1 MTGYLTKNLNE
12 ETGSCNIHQT
22 GSLKKNAQDSETGL
36 QANPQHNDQ
45 VEDEELV
52 FVDKSETQ
60 THQPKLR
67 LQKGRLKRSRYTEV
81 RRILLSLIA
90 VSWHYCALWYSR

>member
-12 ETGSCNIHQT
+12 ETGSCNIH
-22 GSLKKNAQDSETGL
+22 ETGL
-36 QANPQHNDQ
+36 QANPQHSDQ

-52 FVDKSETQ
+52 FVDKFETQ

-81 RRILLSLIA
+81 RRI
-90 VSWHYCALWYSR
+90 